1 MSDGIFSLIFYDGS
15 GHFLQY
21 KYILLYF
28 NGTRVKDQKVSCVS
42 TKKWYVP
49 YTVAIHT
56 LHVSQSNFFFNLFH
70 VCFLH
75 LYDFETLKKR
85 TLSSQL
91 ERNPDVLNAIGEGSQ
106 V

>member
-1 MSDGIFSLIFYDGS
+1 MCV
-15 GHFLQY
+15 H
-21 KYILLYF
+21 
-28 NGTRVKDQKVSCVS
+28 QKVVCTIHSS
-42 TKKWYVP
+42 DT
-49 YTVAIHT
+49 YTT
-56 LHVSQSNFFFNLFH
+56 CLSEQFFFFNLFH

-91 ERNPDVLNAIGEGSQ
+91 ERNPDVLNEIGEGNQ